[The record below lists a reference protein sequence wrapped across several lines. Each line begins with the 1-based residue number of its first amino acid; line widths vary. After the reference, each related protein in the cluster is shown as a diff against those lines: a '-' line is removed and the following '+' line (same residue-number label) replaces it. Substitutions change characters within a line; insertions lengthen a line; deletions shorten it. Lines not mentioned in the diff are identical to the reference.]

1 MNEKDIIDWV
11 RAETGRKV
19 ANISRVG
26 YGSSRATYL
35 IDSPQG
41 DLAVRL
47 DTGQGPMADT
57 ELTLSRE
64 AEVYRALAGTH
75 VRIPK
80 LHAVAPGGVALL
92 VERAAGTHDLSGL
105 AADERAS
112 VFDDFIDAIA
122 DLHNFDH
129 ASLDLPS
136 YRRPTGAIEHATN
149 EIDLW
154 GGILDARARR
164 SWSFIHFARRV
175 LRECA
180 PAGVER
186 TVLCHGDIGP
196 GNFMHFQNRVS
207 AILDWEFSHIG
218 DPMDDLAWWVFRG
231 HEFTGNCGDLESQLR
246 RWSARTGL
254 PVDKRRI
261 EYYKA
266 FVMFRWFVSIAPI
279 IDHGGTAMDR
289 SVHYSLVPVLGIRL
303 AQALAGLLGVELP
316 PCDLLPVDQH
326 GIAGEIIDVL
336 QQDLNEVVAPDVHG
350 NEGRRRLA
358 GSAIFFDH
366 IRTSDRIGKF
376 AYEESLAD
384 VSSVLGSRFAD
395 KESAHIELR
404 SQIDKGSI
412 TTTDAL
418 MYFWREAHRLIS
430 LWPMLQP
437 RAFGRVVEIPEI

>member
-64 AEVYRALAGTH
+64 AEVYRALADTS

-80 LHAVAPGGVALL
+80 LHAVAPGGAALL

-136 YRRPTGAIEHATN
+136 YRRPASAIEHATN

-180 PAGVER
+180 PGKVER

-196 GNFMHFQNRVS
+196 GNFMHSQNRVS

-254 PVDKRRI
+254 PVDKQRI

-303 AQALAGLLGVELP
+303 AQALAGLLGIELP

-326 GIAGEIIDVL
+326 GTAGEIIDVL

-404 SQIDKGSI
+404 SRIDTGSI

-418 MYFWREAHRLIS
+418 MYFWREAHRVIS

>member
-57 ELTLSRE
+57 ELTLNRE
-64 AEVYRALAGTH
+64 AEVYRALADTN

-92 VERAAGTHDLSGL
+92 VERASGTHELGGL

-122 DLHNFDH
+122 ELHNFDPSTLH
-129 ASLDLPS
+129 LPS
-136 YRRPTGAIEHATN
+136 YRRPATAIEHATN

-180 PAGVER
+180 PTNVER

-196 GNFMHFQNRVS
+196 GNFMHFENRVS

-326 GIAGEIIDVL
+326 GTAGEIIDVL

-350 NEGRRRLA
+350 NEGRRRIA

-404 SQIDKGSI
+404 NRIDTDSI
-412 TTTDAL
+412 ATTDAL
-418 MYFWREAHRLIS
+418 MYFWREAHRVIS